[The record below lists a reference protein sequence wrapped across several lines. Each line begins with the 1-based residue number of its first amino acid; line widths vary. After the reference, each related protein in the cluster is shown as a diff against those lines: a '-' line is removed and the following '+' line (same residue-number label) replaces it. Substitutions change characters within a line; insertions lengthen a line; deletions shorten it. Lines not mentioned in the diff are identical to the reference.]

1 MDDTDAFFTQTIV
14 GPPVSVLLGRQ
25 QDAEHLA
32 AQGLDVH
39 LATGHALLT
48 ARWQEWILLGH
59 GASTLGRPRQRPG
72 VWRRR
77 LERHALWLA
86 FLGLLSLLL
95 SAGLWAA
102 VLYS

>member
-14 GPPVSVLLGRQ
+14 GPPLSVLMGRQ
-25 QDAEHLA
+25 QDAERLA
-32 AQGLDVH
+32 AQGLDVN
-39 LATGHALLT
+39 LANGHALLS

-77 LERHALWLA
+77 LERHALWIAL
-86 FLGLLSLLL
+86 LGVLCLIV
-95 SAGLWAA
+95 SAGFWVA
-102 VLYS
+102 VIYR

>member
-14 GPPVSVLLGRQ
+14 GPPLSVLMGRQ
-25 QDAEHLA
+25 QSAERLSTE
-32 AQGLDVH
+32 GLDVH
-39 LATGHALLT
+39 LASGHAQLS

-77 LERHALWLA
+77 LERHALWIAL
-86 FLGLLSLLL
+86 LGVLSLMV
-95 SAGLWAA
+95 SAAFWA
-102 VLYS
+102 VVVYR

>member
-14 GPPVSVLLGRQ
+14 GPPLSVLMGRQ
-25 QDAEHLA
+25 QDAERLA
-32 AQGLDVH
+32 AQGLDVN
-39 LATGHALLT
+39 LASGHALLS

-77 LERHALWLA
+77 LERHALWIAL
-86 FLGLLSLLL
+86 LGVLCLIV
-95 SAGLWAA
+95 SAGFWVA
-102 VLYS
+102 VSYR